1 MLGLVEPKQPPLRVM
16 TYPDTAVDVDVTNGD
31 DEATGETPSNLV
43 TNHGRREPPQPIVHM
58 EKNYEVFP
66 LPLERDDAAIGGED
80 TDVHVALLLHR
91 LYVQKDLSTEG
102 SRSVVTTIELFSE
115 PPHEFGAFSRTK
127 LVKHV
132 VGHIRELDVL
142 MLVVNGRLQESLNPV
157 DLITVHPRMVAAG

>member
-43 TNHGRREPPQPIVHM
+43 ANHGRREPPQPIVHM

-91 LYVQKDLSTEG
+91 LNVQKDLSTEG